1 MPRIYSKFRGW
12 EFWDKQG
19 EGHVS
24 RRSLEVQ
31 DRFWRADVSG
41 ICWAACGA
49 KENGLLWVVGVITYA
64 RATNPKKRAGRS
76 GFWGAVAL
84 LTVLWIGTLSE
95 APPSSRLHSQ
105 LVTSRGL
112 RRLSTIT
119 LTCTTLDND
128 WTPRTA
134 ARADASL
141 SAPQRV
147 LSILAQSQ
155 RSTSATS
162 PGPPRAPSGMCPWG
176 THIRLANGRIGRK
189 PLTLV
194 PFQNRRA
201 HGRTRRPQASV
212 VIRTTKCPSV
222 AMS

>member
-1 MPRIYSKFRGW
+1 MHSFEQRTKRENPGRELLGICSRLPWRQMHSRLQPQIAYRNRYLCHGGKTQAPDAAERDYPRHVTTVTVRGR
-12 EFWDKQG
+12 KQG

-105 LVTSRGL
+105 LTHARPAPIVPGW
-112 RRLSTIT
+112 
-119 LTCTTLDND
+119 LDF
-128 WTPRTA
+128 PA
-134 ARADASL
+134 L
-141 SAPQRV
+141 
-147 LSILAQSQ
+147 
-155 RSTSATS
+155 
-162 PGPPRAPSGMCPWG
+162 
-176 THIRLANGRIGRK
+176 
-189 PLTLV
+189 
-194 PFQNRRA
+194 
-201 HGRTRRPQASV
+201 
-212 VIRTTKCPSV
+212 
-222 AMS
+222 